1 MAAGGDLTWWCRK
14 DRKIVQHD
22 KVLKLRLETSFSG
35 FFFLLFCQKTPHPP
49 HSTKER
55 TNRSQFQSLEKGS
68 LSHTTYSS
76 TFKFHLSFLSFV
88 LPSWLSVFFCLYSYL
103 SLWIFSVF
111 IVVSHARTH
120 TTPCGHLIIKFC
132 TGSQMSE
139 KVKEI

>member
-1 MAAGGDLTWWCRK
+1 MAAVGDLTWWCRK

-35 FFFLLFCQKTPHPP
+35 FFFLLFFVKRPPTHPTRQRNEQV
-49 HSTKER
+49 SISKSWKRVFVTY
-55 TNRSQFQSLEKGS
+55 
-68 LSHTTYSS
+68 YSS
-76 TFKFHLSFLSFV
+76 TFKFHFSFLPFV

-111 IVVSHARTH
+111 IAVSHARTH